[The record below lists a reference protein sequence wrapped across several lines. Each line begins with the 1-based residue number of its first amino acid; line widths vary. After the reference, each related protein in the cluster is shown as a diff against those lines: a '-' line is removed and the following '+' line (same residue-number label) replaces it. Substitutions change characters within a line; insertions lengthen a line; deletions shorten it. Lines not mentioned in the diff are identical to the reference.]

1 MGLGD
6 EGSSP
11 ERLQR
16 RVDDLRWFPGGD
28 LHSQTLGQNT
38 LASLRLF
45 LVRFLVTAMGKA
57 A

>member
-11 ERLQR
+11 ERFQR

-28 LHSQTLGQNT
+28 LRSQTLGQNT
-38 LASLRLF
+38 LASS
-45 LVRFLVTAMGKA
+45 
-57 A
+57 